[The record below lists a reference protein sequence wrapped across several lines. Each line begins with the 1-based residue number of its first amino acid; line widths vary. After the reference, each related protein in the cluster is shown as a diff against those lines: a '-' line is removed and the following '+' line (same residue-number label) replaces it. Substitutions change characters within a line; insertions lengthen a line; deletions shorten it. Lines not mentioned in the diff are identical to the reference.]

1 MAMKEQIENGHVAT
15 TEATLAS
22 SSGTILPL
30 SAADTSAPTTLTAYD
45 DVLRDS
51 MLKATKNDN
60 KKRGFK
66 QGMQSMASN
75 HRVFQDDSS
84 SPSKGTPNGTRARL
98 IPPSERTDLPRN
110 IIVTSIDVEDG
121 MWHKGTRVNGKKNKA
136 KTKSPDRQYSGM
148 FDGYEA
154 GLHKAVDETEFVP
167 TQRSVQPEPALGE
180 QGWSWDTVDRSWENY
195 PLLTSVDLLRKG
207 STLLWKVCL
216 LTVLNF
222 QRLTCVKGVGIEHR
236 DMGSGD
242 YDSCWRR
249 IGHFGGQSNQDK
261 VNSEKRRG

>member
-1 MAMKEQIENGHVAT
+1 
-15 TEATLAS
+15 
-22 SSGTILPL
+22 
-30 SAADTSAPTTLTAYD
+30 
-45 DVLRDS
+45 
-51 MLKATKNDN
+51 
-60 KKRGFK
+60 
-66 QGMQSMASN
+66 MASN

-207 STLLWKVCL
+207 STLLWKELALNTETWAPEIMIHAGDVL
-216 LTVLNF
+216 DILEDNQIKIRSIPRNAGDEVILTEESAEVDQIIVRKVEL
-222 QRLTCVKGVGIEHR
+222 
-236 DMGSGD
+236 SGD
-242 YDSCWRR
+242 YRL
-249 IGHFGGQSNQDK
+249 FA
-261 VNSEKRRG
+261 